1 MTAESQ
7 EAKYTKGPDAAGAE
21 KIPAARS
28 QIDRFKSLHLTS
40 WDSMPDLTDEED
52 ARLLLARGGSR
63 GASEPSVINN
73 TKGLKQRLA
82 IQRYLKSTRLVDAC
96 NLLSLPSPPILPC
109 LAHRSGSL
117 PTLPTFR
124 SRSSLCLNG
133 FSVTAEELE
142 EMFQVWCIR

>member
-1 MTAESQ
+1 MTNESQ
-7 EAKYTKGPDAAGAE
+7 EAKYTKGPDAAGTE
-21 KIPAARS
+21 KIPGARS

-52 ARLLLARGGSR
+52 ARLLRARGGAR
-63 GASEPSVINN
+63 GASEPSVVN
-73 TKGLKQRLA
+73 KGLKQRLA
-82 IQRYLKSTRLVDAC
+82 IRRYLKSTRLVDAC
-96 NLLSLPSPPILPC
+96 NLLSLPSPPILPY

-142 EMFQVWCIR
+142 EMFQVCLFR